1 MDFSEEPANKVIG
14 ELAGFHSH
22 PANRVSPHPICIE
35 SLGYGCGN
43 AASNGFDSK
52 GLTN

>member
-1 MDFSEEPANKVIG
+1 MDFSEEPADKVIG

-43 AASNGFDSK
+43 AVSNGFDSK